1 MKVLVSILLLLT
13 LSVPMTYA
21 AGYPGYDPQK
31 ILTVSENASGQKVYG
46 LDMRYL
52 DRMLGDLSRH
62 AGRYPPSFDSTE
74 QKQRAIQDLHALSGM
89 LGLLLK
95 DGKPNPQ
102 ILFRA
107 AITNRMGHNL
117 DIPGAAEKAEQQ
129 FQALL
134 QVEPDAPQGNY
145 QFGIFLAETGRVE
158 RSIPYLEK
166 ALALGL
172 EEANYSLGMAYLGV
186 GNKEEA
192 LTRLRGYLK
201 ERPNDSAAQELIK
214 AIENGQEIRVKRS
227 LP

>member
-1 MKVLVSILLLLT
+1 MKAWVSLLLLLT
-13 LSVPMTYA
+13 LTAPMAYA
-21 AGYPGYDPQK
+21 IGYPGYDPQR
-31 ILTVSENASGQKVYG
+31 ILTASENTSGQKVYG

-62 AGRYPPSFDSTE
+62 AGRYPPSFDSPE
-74 QKQRAIQDLHALSGM
+74 QKQRAIQDLNALSGM

-102 ILFRA
+102 ILFRS

-117 DIPGAAEKAEQQ
+117 DVPGAAEKAEQQ
-129 FQALL
+129 FQTLL
-134 QVEPDAPQGNY
+134 QAEPDAPQGNY
-145 QFGIFLAETGRVE
+145 QFGIFLAETGQAE

-192 LTRLRGYLK
+192 LVRLNAYLK
-201 ERPNDSAAQELIK
+201 SKPNDMSAQKLIR
-214 AIENGQEIRVKRS
+214 AIEVGQVLE
-227 LP
+227 